1 MAIKTVLFVI
11 AFIVCSGGA
20 LFAPVLGV
28 LGYVGHYNLGPE
40 RQWWSASLRPLG
52 LRYSFTLAAMT
63 AVGMLL
69 NLRKLR
75 FGKSVLNRHEILI
88 LMYLGWVWLAHAMS
102 EPTVG
107 ARYALVDH
115 PTVKL
120 TKVIIFA
127 MMMSHVITDFR
138 KLNWLFWALTLGA
151 LVLGMQAY
159 DTPRSS
165 FMRGRLETVGGPD
178 FQEANRL
185 GGYLAAT
192 LFLIG
197 AQFVRSGWAGRI
209 ICLLAGA
216 FAANAVVLTRSRGA
230 LIGAAGG
237 CLVAVFLAPKRHRL
251 KIFLGLALAFAG
263 GVYLS
268 DPQFRAR
275 MSTIVRPPEQRDR
288 SAQNR
293 IEIWRGGVK
302 MLVRNPLGV
311 GPGNFH
317 QSIGKYTDGRFSG
330 SDAHSTYIRCAG
342 DLGFPGVALLG
353 MLILNAARSL
363 RRSMRQAHDLPGEL
377 QNRALW
383 MSYGAAAGLG
393 ALLAY
398 GLTATL
404 IYFEAFWWVLALP
417 ICISRATE
425 NALEEAGLAPEPAP
439 ARLSAAAGGL

>member
-1 MAIKTVLFVI
+1 MAIKTVLFMI
-11 AFIVCSGGA
+11 GFIVCSGGA

-40 RQWWSASLRPLG
+40 RQWWIAPIRGLG
-52 LRYSFTLAAMT
+52 LRYSFTLAVMT

-88 LMYLGWVWLAHAMS
+88 LTYLGWVWILYAIS

-115 PTVKL
+115 PAVKL
-120 TKVIIFA
+120 TKVIIFVL
-127 MMMSHVITDFR
+127 MMSHIVTDFR
-138 KLNWLFWALTLGA
+138 KLNWLLWALVLGA

-165 FMRGRLETVGGPD
+165 FMQGRLETVGGPD
-178 FQEANRL
+178 FRDSNRL

-192 LFLIG
+192 LFIIG
-197 AQFVRSGWAGRI
+197 AQFVRSGWFARAV
-209 ICLLAGA
+209 CFLAGG

-230 LIGAAGG
+230 LMGAAGG
-237 CLVAVFLAPKRHRL
+237 CVVSMLLAPKRHRL
-251 KIFLGLALAFAG
+251 KIFIGLTLAFAG
-263 GVYLS
+263 GLYLS

-275 MSTIVRPPEQRDR
+275 MSTITRPPEQRDR

-302 MLVRNPLGV
+302 MLMSNPLGV

-317 QSIGKYTDGRFSG
+317 QSIGKYTGGRFNG
-330 SDAHSTYIRCAG
+330 SDAHSTYVRCAC
-342 DLGFPGVALLG
+342 DLGFPGLALLG

-363 RRSMRQAHDLPGEL
+363 RRSMKQAHELPGEL
-377 QNRALW
+377 QNRVLW
-383 MSYGAAAGLG
+383 MSYGAAASLG
-393 ALLAY
+393 ALLTY

-425 NALEEAGLAPEPAP
+425 NALADASPAPEPAP
-439 ARLSAAAGGL
+439 GRLSATAGGL